1 MTPKAATAPTKKV
14 RVSSLRFRMLVGSV
28 IWIAVS
34 VVVAGWALQ
43 QLFEKH
49 ALQQFRNELTLHLN
63 QLTGAFSLEEE
74 APALVVPLSDPRL
87 EQPLS
92 GLYWQVDS
100 LDATGAIQQAGVL
113 RSRSLWDQVLP
124 VGPEREDGKRDIL
137 YTYHSPT
144 LETLEVLS
152 RRIELSDEDEAHQY
166 WRLLVAADQSNVTE
180 PLAHFTTML
189 SVALGALALGMGA
202 ASVALIAGG
211 MRPLGRLRQK
221 LALVRKGTASQLE
234 GEFPSEV
241 QPLVDEFN
249 AVLTINTEIV
259 QRARTQAGNLAHAI
273 KTPLSI
279 LDNAARNDSGALG
292 VLVSEQVAIARRQ
305 VDYHL
310 ARARAAAAMQASG
323 LHTPVEPVVAALV
336 RTMQRLYRDR
346 HLQLQAQVSPQ
357 QLSFKGEEQDLH
369 EMLGNLL
376 DNACKWAATQVRV
389 QVHAEEHWVVFCVED
404 DGPGL
409 SEEQSVAAFKRG
421 VRLDSH
427 TPGSGLGL
435 HIVAEMAELYHGC
448 IQAQRSDLGG
458 LKMALRL
465 PGVV

>member
-1 MTPKAATAPTKKV
+1 
-14 RVSSLRFRMLVGSV
+14 MLVGSL
-28 IWIAVS
+28 IWIVVS

-43 QLFEKH
+43 QLFAQH
-49 ALQQFRNELTLHLN
+49 ASQQFRNELNLHLN
-63 QLTGAFSLEEE
+63 QLTGAFSLEDE

-100 LDATGAIQQAGVL
+100 LDAAGAIQQAGVL

-124 VGPEREDGKRDIL
+124 AGPELEDGKRDMQ
-137 YTYHSPT
+137 YTYDSPT

-152 RRIELSDEDEAHQY
+152 RRITLSDEDEAHQY
-166 WRLLVAADQSNVTE
+166 WRLMVAADQANLNE

-211 MRPLGRLRQK
+211 LRPLARLRQK

-249 AVLTINTEIV
+249 AVLTTNTDIV

-279 LDNAARNDSGALG
+279 LENAAYNDSGSLG
-292 VLVSEQVAIARRQ
+292 TLVSEQVSIARRQ
-305 VDYHL
+305 IDYHL

-323 LHTPVEPVVAALV
+323 LFTPVEPAVSALV
-336 RTMQRLYRDR
+336 RTMQRLYMGR
-346 HLQLQAQVSPQ
+346 QLTIQAHVNPVD
-357 QLSFKGEEQDLH
+357 LSFKGEEQDLH

-376 DNACKWAATQVRV
+376 DNACKWARSQV
-389 QVHAEEHWVVFCVED
+389 QVSVHADGQWVVFLVED

-409 SEEQSVAAFKRG
+409 SAEESVAAFKRG
-421 VRLDSH
+421 VRLDNH

-435 HIVAEMAELYHGC
+435 HIVAEMAELYQGS
-448 IQAQRSDLGG
+448 IQAERSSMGG

>member
-1 MTPKAATAPTKKV
+1 MSNHSPDPQKK
-14 RVSSLRFRMLVGSV
+14 RVQSLRFRMLVGSL
-28 IWIAVS
+28 IWIVVS

-43 QLFEKH
+43 QLFVQH
-49 ALQQFRNELTLHLN
+49 ASQQFRNEMDLHLN
-63 QLTGAFSLEEE
+63 QLTGAFSVEDEDPTL
-74 APALVVPLSDPRL
+74 LVPLSDPRL
-87 EQPLS
+87 DQPLS
-92 GLYWQVDS
+92 GLYWQVDL
-100 LDATGAIQQAGVL
+100 LDASGQIKQAGVL

-124 VGPEREDGKRDIL
+124 AGPEREDDKRDTL
-137 YTYHSPT
+137 YSFDSPT
-144 LETLEVLS
+144 LETLDVLS
-152 RRIELSDEDEAHQY
+152 RRIQLNDEDEAHQN
-166 WRLLVAADQSNVTE
+166 WRLMVAADQGLLNE

-189 SVALGALALGMGA
+189 SVALGALALGMGV

-211 MRPLGRLRQK
+211 LRPLARLRQK

-249 AVLTINTEIV
+249 AVLTTNTEIV

-279 LDNAARNDSGALG
+279 LENAAHNDSGALG
-292 VLVSEQVAIARRQ
+292 ALVSEQVAIARRQ
-305 VDYHL
+305 IDYHL

-323 LHTPVEPVVAALV
+323 LHTPVEPVVAAMV
-336 RTMQRLYRDR
+336 RTMQRLYMERKLDI
-346 HLQLQAQVSPQ
+346 HAHVSPSD
-357 QLSFKGEEQDLH
+357 LSFKGEEQDLH
-369 EMLGNLL
+369 EMLGNLI
-376 DNACKWAATQVRV
+376 DNACKWAATQVRI
-389 QVHAEEHWVVFCVED
+389 QAMADGQCVVFLVED

-409 SEEQSVAAFKRG
+409 SAEESIAAFKRG
-421 VRLDSH
+421 VRLDNQ

-435 HIVAEMAELYHGC
+435 HIVAEMAELYQGS
-448 IQAQRSDLGG
+448 IQAERSDLGG

>member
-1 MTPKAATAPTKKV
+1 MTTKQPQSSKPK
-14 RVSSLRFRMLVGSV
+14 RVQSLRFRMLVGSL
-28 IWIAVS
+28 IWIVVS

-43 QLFEKH
+43 QLFAQH
-49 ALQQFRNELTLHLN
+49 ASQQFRNELNLHLN
-63 QLTGAFSLEEE
+63 QLTGAFSLEDE
-74 APALVVPLSDPRL
+74 APTLVVPLSDPRL

-100 LDATGAIQQAGVL
+100 LDATGKIQQAGVL

-124 VGPEREDGKRDIL
+124 AGPALEDGKRDML
-137 YTYHSPT
+137 YTYDSPT

-152 RRIELSDEDEAHQY
+152 RRITLSDEDEAHQY
-166 WRLLVAADQSNVTE
+166 WRLMVAADQANLNE

-211 MRPLGRLRQK
+211 LRPLARLRQK

-249 AVLTINTEIV
+249 AVLTTNTDIV

-279 LDNAARNDSGALG
+279 LENAAYNDSGQLG
-292 VLVSEQVAIARRQ
+292 ALVSEQVSIARRQ
-305 VDYHL
+305 IDYHL

-323 LHTPVEPVVAALV
+323 LFTPVEPAVSALV
-336 RTMQRLYRDR
+336 RTMQRLYAGR
-346 HLQLQAQVSPQ
+346 QLSIQAQVNPAD
-357 QLSFKGEEQDLH
+357 LSFKGEEQDLH

-376 DNACKWAATQVRV
+376 DNACKWASSTV
-389 QVHAEEHWVVFCVED
+389 QVTVHADEQWVVFLVED

-409 SEEQSVAAFKRG
+409 SAEESVAAFKRG
-421 VRLDSH
+421 VRLDNH

-435 HIVAEMAELYHGC
+435 HIVAEMAELYQGS
-448 IQAQRSDLGG
+448 IQAERSSLGG

>member
-1 MTPKAATAPTKKV
+1 MTTKSAQSAKPK
-14 RVSSLRFRMLVGSV
+14 RGQSLRFRMLVGSL
-28 IWIAVS
+28 IWIVVS
-34 VVVAGWALQ
+34 VAVAGWALQ
-43 QLFEKH
+43 QLFAQH
-49 ALQQFRNELTLHLN
+49 ASQQFRNELNLHLN
-63 QLTGAFSLEEE
+63 QLTGAFSLEDGT
-74 APALVVPLSDPRL
+74 PALVVALSDPRL

-100 LDATGAIQQAGVL
+100 LDAAGNIQQAGVL

-124 VGPEREDGKRDIL
+124 AGPEPEDGKRDML
-137 YTYHSPT
+137 YTYDSPT
-144 LETLEVLS
+144 LKTLEVLS
-152 RRIELSDEDEAHQY
+152 RRITLSDEDEAHQY
-166 WRLLVAADQSNVTE
+166 WRLVVAADQENLNE

-189 SVALGALALGMGA
+189 SVALGALALGMGV

-234 GEFPSEV
+234 GEFPNEV

-249 AVLTINTEIV
+249 AVLTTNTDIV

-279 LDNAARNDSGALG
+279 LENAAYNDSGQLG
-292 VLVSEQVAIARRQ
+292 ALVSEQVSIARRQ
-305 VDYHL
+305 IDYHL

-323 LHTPVEPVVAALV
+323 LFTPVEPAVSALV
-336 RTMQRLYRDR
+336 RTMQRLYVGR
-346 HLQLQAQVSPQ
+346 QLTIQAQVNPVG
-357 QLSFKGEEQDLH
+357 LSFKGEEQDLH

-376 DNACKWAATQVRV
+376 DNACKWARAQV
-389 QVHAEEHWVVFCVED
+389 QVTAYAEGPWVVFSVED

-409 SEEQSVAAFKRG
+409 SAEESIAAFKRG
-421 VRLDSH
+421 VRLDNQI
-427 TPGSGLGL
+427 PGSGLGL
-435 HIVAEMAELYHGC
+435 HIVAEMAELYQGS
-448 IQAQRSDLGG
+448 IQAERSELGG